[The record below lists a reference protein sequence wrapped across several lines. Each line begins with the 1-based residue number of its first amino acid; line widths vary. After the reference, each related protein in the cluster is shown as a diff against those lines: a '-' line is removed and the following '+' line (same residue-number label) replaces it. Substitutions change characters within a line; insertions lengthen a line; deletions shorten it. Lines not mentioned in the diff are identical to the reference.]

1 MSLTQHRTDATG
13 RYTMGKVISSNDHLS
28 PCGHANLTLEPILR
42 KSQINPR
49 MDFQAQ
55 VTFNNDI
62 PMSAV

>member
-1 MSLTQHRTDATG
+1 
-13 RYTMGKVISSNDHLS
+13 MGKVISSNDHLS